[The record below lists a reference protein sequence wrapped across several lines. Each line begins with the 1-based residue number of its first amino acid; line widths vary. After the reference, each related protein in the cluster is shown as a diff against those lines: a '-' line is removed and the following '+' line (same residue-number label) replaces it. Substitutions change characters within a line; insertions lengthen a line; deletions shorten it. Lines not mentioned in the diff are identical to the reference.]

1 MSERLLVIAGPS
13 GVGKTSVV
21 AAMAQLISLKRVIT
35 CTTRDPRTDEVD
47 GVHYRFLT
55 RENFLLRLSRHEF
68 AEHAIIHQNLYGTL
82 REDIN
87 HQVSCKEAVLL
98 ILDIQGVEAV
108 IRLYPD
114 AQTFFLT
121 APMAQLI
128 RRLNQRETDQR
139 LLKLRIKAL
148 REELLGAKS
157 PAIKNI
163 ISNGDGELEKAAQQ
177 ICDIVQKNIGY
188 SLKRKKK

>member
-21 AAMAQLISLKRVIT
+21 AAMSQLIAMKRVIT
-35 CTTRDPRTDEVD
+35 CTTRAPRPGEID
-47 GVHYRFLT
+47 GVHYRFLP
-55 RENFLLRLSRHEF
+55 RENFLARLKRHEF
-68 AEHAIIHQNLYGTL
+68 AEHATVHQNLYGTL

-87 HQVSCKEAVLL
+87 HQASCKEAVLL
-98 ILDIQGVEAV
+98 ILDIQGVEA
-108 IRLYPD
+108 IAKLYPE

-128 RRLNQRETDQR
+128 RRLKQRETDEQ

-148 REELLGAKS
+148 REEMLGAKS

-163 ISNGDGELEKAAQQ
+163 ISNGDGELEKAAKQ
-177 ICDIVQKNIGY
+177 ICDIVEKNVGY